1 MFFND
6 DIIEE
11 VRLSNDIVDVVNEYV
26 RIEKK
31 GKNYFGI
38 CPFHKEKTPSFS
50 VEPSKQIF
58 YCFGCGKGGNV
69 IHFIMQIENLSFV
82 DAVKFLAERARIVL
96 PDEGSREELEK
107 ARKRREIINI
117 NTEAARFFHENLK
130 KNPAALRYLESR
142 GIKEST
148 IRKFGLGYSPEEW
161 DSLYKYL
168 KSKGFDERLIAQ
180 SGLVIPNRR
189 TGGYIDRFRGRIMF
203 PIFDIRSNVIAFGG
217 RILDTGGR
225 SDSLQPKYMN
235 SPETCVYNKRNNL
248 YALNFAKNSGEKRI
262 IVVEGYMDVISL
274 HQGGIINTVASLGT
288 ALTENQGRLLKKYA
302 EEVIICY
309 DADKAGQAAT
319 MRGLDVL
326 DSVGCNVKVL
336 SIPDGKDPD
345 EFIRKKG
352 SEALKNHID
361 NAVSLV
367 EYKVRVLKKQI
378 NTDTVDGKV
387 SFINRMADIL
397 SKVENRVEMELYVK
411 KIAKEYNISEE
422 AIFSEIYKKTK
433 PRTSLRGTGL
443 KTRVFKQREAIGT
456 DVVNVAEEKTQ
467 DILYYE
473 RLLLALLSIDNRLYR
488 AVKKEV
494 SVGDFT
500 DENNRKYAKIIFE
513 RLDENKGFVPAELLN
528 ILDSEAVE
536 SFVGIIQKECNF
548 DDNRK
553 AVMDIIRR
561 MKLYKLDKRKE
572 EILRLLSDRNTLQ
585 ERDVEKLKL
594 ELNSIILKR
603 KSL

>member
-1 MFFND
+1 MFYSD
-6 DIIEE
+6 EVIEE
-11 VRLSNDIVDVVNEYV
+11 VRISNDIVDVVNEYV

-38 CPFHKEKTPSFS
+38 CPFHREKTPSFS
-50 VEPSKQIF
+50 VEPTKQIF

-69 IHFIMQIENLSFV
+69 IHFIMQAENFDFV
-82 DAVKFLAERARIVL
+82 EAIKFLADRARIHL
-96 PDEGSREELEK
+96 PEGESEEEREK
-107 ARKRREIINI
+107 ARIRREVIKI

-130 KNPAALRYLESR
+130 KNLAALRYLKDR
-142 GIKEST
+142 GIRGST
-148 IRKFGLGYSPEEW
+148 IRKFGLGYSTEEW

-168 KSKGFDERLIAQ
+168 ISKGFDQNHIAE

-189 TGGYIDRFRGRIMF
+189 TGGYFDRFRGRIMF
-203 PIFDIRSNVIAFGG
+203 PIFDIRSNIIGFGG
-217 RILDTGGR
+217 RVFDSGAGGT
-225 SDSLQPKYMN
+225 DSSQPKYMN
-235 SPETCVYNKRNNL
+235 TPETCVYNKRRNL

-262 IVVEGYMDVISL
+262 IIVEGYMDVISL

-302 EEVIICY
+302 EEVIISY
-309 DADKAGQAAT
+309 DADTAGQAAT

-336 SIPDGKDPD
+336 TLPDGKDPD
-345 EFIRKKG
+345 EFIRKNG
-352 SEALKNHID
+352 SDALRKHID

-367 EYKVRVLKKQI
+367 EYKIRVLKKQI

-387 SFINRMADIL
+387 SFINKMADIL
-397 SKVENRVEMELYVK
+397 SKVENRIEMELYVK

-422 AIFSEIYKKTK
+422 AIFTEIYKKIR
-433 PRTSLRGTGL
+433 PRTRL
-443 KTRVFKQREAIGT
+443 KTGAFRQREAIST
-456 DVVNVAEEKTQ
+456 DAGNIEEEKTN

-473 RLLLALLSIDNRLYR
+473 RLLLSLLSIDNRVYR
-488 AVKKEV
+488 IIKNEISAE
-494 SVGDFT
+494 DFC
-500 DENNRKYAKIIFE
+500 DENNKRYAKIIFT

-528 ILDSEAVE
+528 ILDDKEIE

-548 DDNRK
+548 EDNKK
-553 AVMDIIRR
+553 AVVDIIKK
-561 MKLYKLDKRKE
+561 MKLYKLDKRKQ

-603 KSL
+603 QSL